1 MGFRSGRAAWQ
12 RFRVKSA
19 PQLTE
24 TELFAKLGDA
34 VVPESFDVAP
44 PDTIAGWCGGRHL
57 LDRTFDADNLFG
69 DAVLMG
75 FRLDAFKL
83 PADLRRAWQ
92 LPVLLWSQAM
102 CACFLLSRPTI
113 ACALLGL
120 EP

>member
-75 FRLDAFKL
+75 FVWMPLSCRPIYAGLGSFKTRKR
-83 PADLRRAWQ
+83 P
-92 LPVLLWSQAM
+92 
-102 CACFLLSRPTI
+102 SR
-113 ACALLGL
+113 G
-120 EP
+120 